1 MTDAGGLRN
10 ALREE
15 EAKLLRRLR
24 HSRQAERQYEK
35 PVGEAPHSLGA
46 KVADRVA
53 MTVGSWRFVI
63 TQSVLLLIWIALNV
77 TAYVQRWDPY
87 PFILLNLA
95 LSFQAAYT
103 APLIMMS
110 QNRQA
115 MIDREAAR
123 RDYEI
128 NLKAELEIEL
138 LHQKLD
144 LLRETEVANLVAT
157 LRELQQELRL
167 AKEKSAAS

>member
-1 MTDAGGLRN
+1 MTNPGGLRN
-10 ALREE
+10 ALRDE
-15 EAKLLRRLR
+15 EAKLLARLR
-24 HSRQAERQYEK
+24 HSRQTERQYEK
-35 PVGEAPHSLGA
+35 PVGAAPRSLGA

-53 MTVGSWRFVI
+53 MTVGSWPFVI
-63 TQSVLLLIWIALNV
+63 IQSVLLVIWIALNV

-115 MIDREAAR
+115 LIDREAAR

-167 AKEKSAAS
+167 AREKSAAS

>member
-1 MTDAGGLRN
+1 MTNAAGLRN
-10 ALREE
+10 TLREE
-15 EAKLLRRLR
+15 EAKLLGRLR

-35 PVGEAPHSLGA
+35 PVGEAPRRLGA

-53 MTVGSWRFVI
+53 VTVGSWPFVI
-63 TQSVLLLIWIALNV
+63 MQSVLLLIWIVLNI
-77 TAYVQRWDPY
+77 TAFVQRWDPY

-103 APLIMMS
+103 APIIMMS

-115 MIDREAAR
+115 VIDREAAR

-144 LLRETEVANLVAT
+144 LLRETEMANLIAT
-157 LRELQQELRL
+157 LREFQQELRL
-167 AKEKSAAS
+167 AREKSAAP